1 MVAGVIATTRARP
14 LPPEERR
21 AALVAATVSLVR
33 VHGWKVSTRQIA
45 DASGVAEGTIFRVF
59 PDKDSLVRAAIDS
72 AMDCAPMLQELTA
85 VDASLP
91 LRPRLVAATTIL
103 QSWLVDMIS
112 LLTAV
117 RMNGPVA
124 DDKARHDNDEKIH
137 AIMRSLL
144 KADRAAF
151 RCPIAEVIRLL
162 RLLVFAGSH
171 PLLNEGA
178 LLSPAQIVNLLL
190 DGVLRHDGRTER

>member
-1 MVAGVIATTRARP
+1 
-14 LPPEERR
+14 
-21 AALVAATVSLVR
+21 
-33 VHGWKVSTRQIA
+33 
-45 DASGVAEGTIFRVF
+45 
-59 PDKDSLVRAAIDS
+59 
-72 AMDCAPMLQELTA
+72 MDCAPMLQELTA

-151 RCPIAEVIRLL
+151 RCPIAEVIRML